1 LSQNSKINLIH
12 RRDGFSGAQ
21 ASVDKVKQL
30 EKAGKINLFTQY
42 QLIQLKWR

>member
-21 ASVDKVKQL
+21 ASVDKVKEL
-30 EKAGKINLFTQY
+30 EKAGKNKFIYSISN
-42 QLIQLKWR
+42 